1 MNKIIV
7 PSKLDDKVLE
17 GLFLTFVN
25 TPKDLDLELPLE
37 INYRGF
43 GILPKLFLVI
53 FTWVRNKNG
62 KLIIP
67 IDINNESTLSE
78 FAQSYFGYIVLLT
91 VWKDCDIENP
101 LGESLKRA
109 LRPYTSQFHNKIDF
123 LKGLPNDAILIPNFD
138 HYSKSQGYS
147 HWFYTL
153 NYDFFEVPSAL
164 NNTVYRVFE
173 CLSINLKSKI
183 INSNSGIIEDLQ
195 SILWEL
201 MRNTHEHAIKDHL
214 NQINISP
221 NTRGAYFRIQRSS
234 KRNFIKEA
242 KSHKGLISYYENAL
256 EEGDNF
262 MLEVSVFDSGPGL
275 VKRFLGAKWEDN
287 LNIRDDVNTIKQ
299 CLIKGQTSV
308 VTSKGLSKG
317 FGLDHV
323 LKLLS
328 KKHGFLKIRTGR
340 ASLYRDLIKAPYFKT
355 QDLSEVVL
363 NDWINSSNSSYV
375 NMNNTEGAMITMV
388 YPINEIK

>member
-1 MNKIIV
+1 MDKIVI
-7 PSKLDDKVLE
+7 PSKLDDEVLE
-17 GLFLTFVN
+17 DILLEFVN
-25 TPKDLDLELPLE
+25 APIDLNLELPLG
-37 INYRGF
+37 IDYRGF
-43 GILPKLFLVI
+43 GILPRLFLVI
-53 FTWVRNKNG
+53 FTWIRNKNG
-62 KLIIP
+62 KLIVP
-67 IDINNESTLSE
+67 IEDNNELSISE
-78 FAQSYFGYIVLLT
+78 FAQSYFGYVVLLT
-91 VWKDCDIENP
+91 AWKNCDIENQS
-101 LGESLKRA
+101 GESLKKVF
-109 LRPYTSQFHNKIDF
+109 RPYTSQFHNKIDF
-123 LKGLPNDAILIPNFD
+123 LKGLPYDAILIPNFD
-138 HYSKSQGYS
+138 HYSKSQGWS

-153 NYDFFEVPSAL
+153 GYEFFDVPSGL
-164 NNTVYRVFE
+164 NNTIYRIFE

-214 NQINISP
+214 NKVNLSP

-234 KRNFIKEA
+234 KRNFIKAA
-242 KSHKGLISYYENAL
+242 KSHRGLISYYESAL

-287 LNIRDDVNTIKQ
+287 LNIRDDVDVIKQ

-328 KKHGFLKIRTGR
+328 KKRGFLKIRTGR
-340 ASLYRDLIKAPYFKT
+340 ASLYRDLIQVPYIET
-355 QDLSEVVL
+355 LDLSKVIL
-363 NDWINSSNSSYV
+363 NDWTNSSNSSYV
-375 NMNNTEGAMITMV
+375 NMNNTEGTMITMV
-388 YPINEIK
+388 YPINEIR